1 VSGIRD
7 QRGQAAVETVAILPL
22 VAIVAAIAWQAV
34 VAGQAIWLAGGAAR
48 AAARA
53 EAIGADRETA
63 ARRALPPRLEQG
75 LRVLAQDDGV
85 VVRVRIPAVLSGV
98 GLGTATARAHLRD
111 QGG

>member
-1 VSGIRD
+1 MSGFRD

-22 VAIVAAIAWQAV
+22 VAIVAAIAWQVV
-34 VAGQAIWLAGGAAR
+34 VAVQAVWMAGGAAR

-53 EAIGADRETA
+53 EAIGADREAA

-85 VVRVRIPAVLSGV
+85 VVRVRIPAVVSGV
-98 GLGTATARAHLRD
+98 RLGTATARAHLRD
-111 QGG
+111 QDG

>member
-1 VSGIRD
+1 VSGFWD

-22 VAIVAAIAWQAV
+22 VAVVAAIAWQVV
-34 VAGQAIWLAGGAAR
+34 VAGQAIWMAGGAAR

-53 EAIGADRETA
+53 EAIGADREAA

-75 LRVLAQDDGV
+75 LRTLAEDDGV
-85 VVRVRIPAVLSGV
+85 VVRVRIPAVLSGIR
-98 GLGTATARAHLRD
+98 LGTATARAHLRD